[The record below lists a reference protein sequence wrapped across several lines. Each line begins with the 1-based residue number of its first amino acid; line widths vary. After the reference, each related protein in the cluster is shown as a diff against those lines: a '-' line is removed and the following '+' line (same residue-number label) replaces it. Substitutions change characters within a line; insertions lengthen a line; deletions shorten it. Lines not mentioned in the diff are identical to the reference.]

1 MAAHQA
7 TGCPGEKAMSQQGR
21 DERADARARDERSGR
36 VRRRPLRL
44 RRRGDV
50 LEPPRDSFVTV
61 TMLSGAGAR
70 EDAATV
76 GVVRFSTDN
85 FTKSDNILP
94 PVHLNGCKGAGET
107 HLADTI
113 ELTGPWRRFASVRRD
128 AIVPKGL
135 GGINVTNTTSRS
147 ARQRS
152 KRLSGNARDRC
163 HKPRRPRLL
172 RRTAAAVLRLVESCN
187 HHNRQQPIQ
196 RAQRSS

>member
-1 MAAHQA
+1 
-7 TGCPGEKAMSQQGR
+7 MSQQGR
-21 DERADARARDERSGR
+21 DERADGRARDERSGR

-50 LEPPRDSFVTV
+50 RGPTGHLCDRDDPERRRR
-61 TMLSGAGAR
+61 AR
-70 EDAATV
+70 GRGDGRPASRQSAK
-76 GVVRFSTDN
+76 
-85 FTKSDNILP
+85 FTLIYILP
-94 PVHLNGCKGAGET
+94 PVHLDGRKGACET
-107 HLADTI
+107 SLTDAI

-128 AIVPKGL
+128 AIVPKVL
-135 GGINVTNTTSRS
+135 GGINVANTAGRS

-152 KRLSGNARDRC
+152 KRLIGNARDRC